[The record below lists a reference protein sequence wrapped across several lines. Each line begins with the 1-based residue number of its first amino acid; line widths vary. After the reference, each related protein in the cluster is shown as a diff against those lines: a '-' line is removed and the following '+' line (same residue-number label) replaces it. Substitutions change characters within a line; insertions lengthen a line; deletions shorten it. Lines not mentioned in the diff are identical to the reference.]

1 MLKLLSFKFQESLG
15 PFTFLFWKGPLK
27 QDFLDIDLTSLFE
40 VRNVGNTSAM
50 RVIFFLRM
58 LKI

>member
-1 MLKLLSFKFQESLG
+1 MPKLLSFKFQDSLG
-15 PFTFLFWKGPLK
+15 PFTILFWKGPLK
-27 QDFLDIDLTSLFE
+27 RNFLDIYLTSLFE

-50 RVIFFLRM
+50 RVIFFLIM